1 MDPPKP
7 MERGVAVAMSQSRAE
22 SAVELSTLPIVVVG
36 ASAGGL
42 TALEEFLSGIPSSID
57 AAIVIIQHLSPDYR
71 SFLDQLLQRHTRLA
85 VKNIQ
90 DGMLIE
96 TKTVYV
102 LPPNKE
108 AILCQDRLLL
118 TDRSHE
124 RSVIYPIDDFLRS
137 LANQSRKQAIG
148 VIFSGTGSDGS
159 RGIRELHAAGGFVIV
174 QSPETAAFSGMP
186 KNAISTGTVDLVLS
200 PREAAKAIV
209 RKLDRDAGENPLPDV
224 RVPYRGF
231 DALEHDL
238 ELALSSLRTRLG
250 IDYSDFLPTAVFEAL
265 HRRQSHTG
273 LIMPTAYADVLLR
286 NEIEASS
293 FLSELLRSD
302 NANFFCDD
310 EAYER
315 LALDIVPTLMST
327 LQEDQDFRAWV
338 IGCSTGEEVYT
349 LAILLAE
356 WYEQKGMPQ
365 RVKIFASDV
374 HAESLSIA
382 SRAIYRPDA
391 LRNLKSSRLEKYF
404 IERPDGFH
412 VVPELRKMVV
422 FTPHNCLR
430 EAPFTRMDLVCCRHL
445 LTRLANPAQAK
456 ALGFVHFALRDN
468 GVLILNPDTRLGE
481 MAQEFEAVQPEHGI
495 YIKHR
500 LVGAQPT
507 NTLARMGRE
516 HQVLRTP
523 TDARATQRELMELYD
538 QMLEAHVP
546 AGWLVSDEGHLLHTF
561 RDAGKYIDNKGR
573 TKSDILSL
581 VREEL
586 RGPLLLLMR
595 HVAETKAPL
604 EINNV
609 QVGGPAPQF
618 LTIRGEPLVTRSGRN
633 GVLIKLLEHATEPLH
648 NSNLGAS
655 LDFRARGA
663 GCATDLERELAL
675 TRENLQLTIQ
685 DLRVA
690 NDELKEINEEVTCAN
705 EELQSA
711 NEELHSVNEELHT
724 VNAEHQRKID
734 ELTALND
741 DMDNLLTNSNVHTLF
756 LTRDLRLR
764 LFTPRIVDLFNLIP
778 QDIGRHIATFNHNL
792 VDVSLV
798 QEAERVLKDDCAF
811 RAEVQSQQGSWFV
824 LRITP
829 YLSRGNVEGVVITL
843 VDITSQKNAQNA
855 LQLSEQRFEL
865 AVQGSNEG
873 IWDWPNVTEEKI
885 WCSPRFYSI
894 LGYADE
900 DFELTHSIWID
911 LIHPD
916 DREVFD
922 RMLGSGGP
930 FNLECRIERNDNSYR
945 WVRICGAAY
954 RDAAGL
960 PVRMAGSLEDV
971 TDRHAAQEE
980 VRQAV
985 RLRDRFLAMLSHELR
1000 NPLGAVLS
1008 AIQLYD
1014 EGEEKRELSM
1024 SVIRRQSAQMARL
1037 LDDLLDV
1044 SRISNNKFELVIQP
1058 VNLHEIISSA
1068 IAALQFSANQ
1078 RHLQLNFQ
1086 ALPEPVWTSGDPQRL
1101 EQVMVN
1107 LLNNAIKYSLPGGLI
1122 GVSLGRCDDRVL
1134 IRVKDGGVG
1143 ITPEMKD
1150 KVFDLFVQSE
1160 ATLDRANGGMGVG
1173 LTLVK
1178 AIVEMHSGRVSAE
1191 SPGLNQGSE
1200 FVVELPLIERSPDL
1214 AISHLTAVPRSLSVV
1229 IVEDMEDSRE
1239 MLAELLAMKGHL
1251 PHVAGD
1257 GESGLELIQRVT
1269 PDLALVDIGLPKL
1282 NGFDIAR
1289 KLRAD
1294 SNYDCVRLIA
1304 LTGYGQ
1310 SSDRQAIQAAG
1321 FDDHIVKPLK
1331 PEDLVRAL
1339 HPTPHFVEH
1348 QEIAL

>member
-1 MDPPKP
+1 
-7 MERGVAVAMSQSRAE
+7 
-22 SAVELSTLPIVVVG
+22 
-36 ASAGGL
+36 
-42 TALEEFLSGIPSSID
+42 
-57 AAIVIIQHLSPDYR
+57 
-71 SFLDQLLQRHTRLA
+71 
-85 VKNIQ
+85 
-90 DGMLIE
+90 
-96 TKTVYV
+96 
-102 LPPNKE
+102 
-108 AILCQDRLLL
+108 
-118 TDRSHE
+118 
-124 RSVIYPIDDFLRS
+124 
-137 LANQSRKQAIG
+137 
-148 VIFSGTGSDGS
+148 
-159 RGIRELHAAGGFVIV
+159 
-174 QSPETAAFSGMP
+174 
-186 KNAISTGTVDLVLS
+186 
-200 PREAAKAIV
+200 
-209 RKLDRDAGENPLPDV
+209 
-224 RVPYRGF
+224 
-231 DALEHDL
+231 
-238 ELALSSLRTRLG
+238 
-250 IDYSDFLPTAVFEAL
+250 
-265 HRRQSHTG
+265 
-273 LIMPTAYADVLLR
+273 
-286 NEIEASS
+286 
-293 FLSELLRSD
+293 
-302 NANFFCDD
+302 
-310 EAYER
+310 
-315 LALDIVPTLMST
+315 
-327 LQEDQDFRAWV
+327 
-338 IGCSTGEEVYT
+338 
-349 LAILLAE
+349 
-356 WYEQKGMPQ
+356 
-365 RVKIFASDV
+365 
-374 HAESLSIA
+374 
-382 SRAIYRPDA
+382 
-391 LRNLKSSRLEKYF
+391 
-404 IERPDGFH
+404 
-412 VVPELRKMVV
+412 
-422 FTPHNCLR
+422 
-430 EAPFTRMDLVCCRHL
+430 
-445 LTRLANPAQAK
+445 
-456 ALGFVHFALRDN
+456 
-468 GVLILNPDTRLGE
+468 
-481 MAQEFEAVQPEHGI
+481 
-495 YIKHR
+495 
-500 LVGAQPT
+500 
-507 NTLARMGRE
+507 MGRE
-516 HQVLRTP
+516 HQMLRT
-523 TDARATQRELMELYD
+523 TMDLRATQRDLMELYD
-538 QMLEAHVP
+538 QMLESHVP

-573 TKSDILSL
+573 TKSDIVSL

-595 HVAETKAPL
+595 HVSETKAPL

-609 QVGGPAPQF
+609 QLGRHVAQYIT
-618 LTIRGEPLVTRSGRN
+618 LRGEPLMTRSGRN
-633 GVLIKLLEHATEPLH
+633 GVLIKLLEHGTEPPH
-648 NSNLGAS
+648 NSRLGAS
-655 LDFRARGA
+655 LDFRAGGE
-663 GCATDLERELAL
+663 GCATDLERELEL

-685 DLRVA
+685 DLRIA

-792 VDVSLV
+792 LDVSLV
-798 QEAERVLKDDCAF
+798 QEADRVLKNDCAF
-811 RAEVQSQQGSWFV
+811 RAEVQSNQGSWFV

-855 LQLSEQRFEL
+855 LLLSEQRFEL

-900 DFELTHSIWID
+900 DFELTHSIWIE

-922 RMLGSGGP
+922 KMLSSGGP

-954 RDAAGL
+954 RNAAGT

-1014 EGEEKRELSM
+1014 EGSEKRELSM
-1024 SVIRRQSAQMARL
+1024 SVIRRQSVQMARL

-1058 VNLHEIISSA
+1058 VNVHEIISSA
-1068 IAALQFSANQ
+1068 IAALQFSASE
-1078 RHLQLNFQ
+1078 RHLQLNYQ
-1086 ALPEPVWTSGDPQRL
+1086 TLPEPVWTTGDPQRL

-1107 LLNNAIKYSLPGGLI
+1107 LLNNAIKYSPPGGLI
-1122 GVSLGRCDDRVL
+1122 EVSLDRRDDRVL
-1134 IRVKDGGVG
+1134 IRVKDAGVG
-1143 ITPEMKD
+1143 ITPEMKE

-1178 AIVEMHSGRVSAE
+1178 AIVEMHSGRVSVDSA
-1191 SPGLNQGSE
+1191 GLNQGSE
-1200 FVVELPLIERSPDL
+1200 FIVELPLTERSPERN
-1214 AISHLTAVPRSLSVV
+1214 ISHQAPVPETLHVV

-1239 MLAELLAMKGHL
+1239 MLAELLAMKGHV

-1282 NGFDIAR
+1282 NGFEIAR

-1294 SNYDCVRLIA
+1294 SKYDRVRLIA

-1310 SSDRQAIQAAG
+1310 ASDRQAIQAAG

-1348 QEIAL
+1348 QEITLSGGIES